1 MGGCPHSHGRCL
13 IPVEWPLSPSQ
24 HGELHAPP
32 PSKSR
37 NRSRKCVLQEQT
49 LITETPAWGFNI
61 CTGLGRRQSEPGE
74 ESVNNLKRER
84 SNLTSMMIFFF
95 FSSFFN
101 GKGKFPFLPK
111 GRIWGQ
117 DAIKIYWEI
126 HKAGLKP
133 WQDIFSLEREVS
145 WNGQVHTNMRVFSEY
160 RLIIGYV
167 FEKIIVN
174 HSYMLR
180 ILIFTNKEVV
190 ILNFS
195 LQRNHCLS
203 WKSSFHSPK

>member
-1 MGGCPHSHGRCL
+1 MANPLRSLGICVWEQIQEVGGCPHSHGRCL

-95 FSSFFN
+95 FLFLQWERKISLSSKRKDLGPRCYKN
-101 GKGKFPFLPK
+101 L
-111 GRIWGQ
+111 
-117 DAIKIYWEI
+117 
-126 HKAGLKP
+126 
-133 WQDIFSLEREVS
+133 
-145 WNGQVHTNMRVFSEY
+145 
-160 RLIIGYV
+160 
-167 FEKIIVN
+167 
-174 HSYMLR
+174 LR
-180 ILIFTNKEVV
+180 NTQ
-190 ILNFS
+190 S
-195 LQRNHCLS
+195 RT
-203 WKSSFHSPK
+203 